1 MRILHVYRTY
11 FPDSQGGLEE
21 VIRQICINSARHGVT
36 SRVFTLS
43 EDPNPGVVE
52 RPEATIYRAPRHAE
66 IASCGLSMSAL
77 GLFRKQADWADII
90 HYHFPWPFA
99 DLLHFAGR
107 IKKPTV
113 VTYHSDIVRQRLL
126 GVGYGP
132 LMKRFLA
139 SVDRIV
145 CTSPNYF
152 ATSDILT
159 KFSEKVEIVPIGLNE
174 SSYPAANSDRDESV
188 RSTYGDN
195 YFLFVG
201 VLRYYKGLHIL
212 IEAMRGAE
220 YKVVIVGSG
229 PTEQELRKQ
238 ASNGNLTN
246 VIFAGSVDDDTK
258 IALFKQAKG
267 VVFPSYLRSEAF
279 GVTLLE
285 GAMFA
290 RPLVST
296 EVGSGTSH
304 VNVHGETGYVVT
316 PGSAPELRDAMDRL
330 HNSPDVAALLG
341 KRALER
347 YEKLFTGELMGARY
361 TGIYRKLLGSD
372 EGEPV
377 LAETTKNRVRPHT
390 PQNLESDVHQP
401 ESGG

>member
-1 MRILHVYRTY
+1 VRILHVYRTY

-43 EDPNPGVVE
+43 EDRATTEVE
-52 RPEATIYRAPRHAE
+52 RPEAMIFRAPLHAE

-77 GLFRKQADWADII
+77 GLFREQTDWADII

-99 DLLHFAGR
+99 DFLHFAGR
-107 IKKPTV
+107 VKKPSV

-126 GVGYGP
+126 GVAYAP
-132 LMKRFLA
+132 VMRRFLA

-152 ATSDILT
+152 ATSDTLT
-159 KFSEKVEIVPIGLNE
+159 RFSDKVEIVPIGLNE
-174 SSYPAANSDRDESV
+174 SSYPTADSVTDESI
-188 RSTYGDN
+188 RTTYGDN

-212 IEAMRGAE
+212 IEAMRGAD
-220 YKVVIVGSG
+220 YNVIIVGSG
-229 PTEQELRKQ
+229 PTELELREQ
-238 ASNGNLTN
+238 ASAGNLSN

-258 IALFKQAKG
+258 VALFKQAKG

-330 HNSPDVAALLG
+330 HNSPDIAELLG
-341 KRALER
+341 RRARER
-347 YEKLFTGELMGARY
+347 YEQLFTGELMGARY
-361 TGIYRKLLGSD
+361 TGIYRQLLGSD
-372 EGEPV
+372 QGEPV
-377 LAETTKNRVRPHT
+377 IEETTKNRVHT
-390 PQNLESDVHQP
+390 HAPTSVATDARQP
-401 ESGG
+401 KSGG